1 MVYVGVCCVVGPMLR
16 ECCNEVHMYIY
27 MYVMGGVC
35 VHRVVCDTIVDRYV
49 ECGW

>member
-16 ECCNEVHMYIY
+16 ECCNEVHMYMYIY

-35 VHRVVCDTIVDRYV
+35 VEWCVIQL
-49 ECGW
+49 